1 MPPANL
7 PLICPCRQF
16 LNEAC
21 VGRTVVTGVTGVES
35 NFLMQNIEGVAS
47 YTHPDYSAILVFI
60 EYLCALEVRC
70 MISYDIT
77 IHYVYVPYILS
88 TV

>member
-1 MPPANL
+1 
-7 PLICPCRQF
+7 
-16 LNEAC
+16 
-21 VGRTVVTGVTGVES
+21 
-35 NFLMQNIEGVAS
+35 MQNIEGVAS

-88 TV
+88 TVWQSIPLVIAIVYYVYISIYL